1 MPRHKLV
8 HRGFESGSGPEQSLP
23 TQIGAKTNDHMPAP
37 PLAPENKDR
46 RSLKRKRR
54 RTGGKDILIK
64 NLASRD
70 NAIPKRVKL
79 QTGISSSAL
88 RRGGI
93 DRRTTEGRLLAADVL
108 ALRAHVGG
116 DPSIAQQKLIEDAAR
131 LGLIGSIAWQ
141 RLMDAGT
148 ILRGDGLHPALE
160 AFLKSSRDR
169 RDVLRLLGLN
179 RHTRPIKLSDVLDG
193 KQELP
198 DAHS

>member
-1 MPRHKLV
+1 MTTPKLA
-8 HRGFESGSGPEQSLP
+8 HQGFGLGSGHEQSLP
-23 TQIGAKTNDHMPAP
+23 PQIGAQTNDHAPTP
-37 PLAPENKDR
+37 PLGPDR
-46 RSLKRKRR
+46 PDRGSLKRKRR

-88 RRGGI
+88 RRGLI
-93 DRRTTEGRLLAADVL
+93 DRRTAEGRFLAADVL

-131 LGLIGSIAWQ
+131 LGLIISIAWQ
-141 RLMDAGT
+141 RLMDSGT

-179 RHTRPIKLSDVLDG
+179 RHTRQIKLSDVLQG
-193 KQELP
+193 KEELP